1 MQPLVGHD
9 TLATGI
15 FAFLFGGW
23 VVFEFLLS
31 MRLRL
36 ERNIKR
42 RDRGSSALVF
52 GSNIA
57 AFFVMELIANN
68 ATWAGTGGPRWVV
81 FGIGIALAVAGL
93 GLRLYAIQVL
103 GKFFTVTIG
112 TRSDQRVVES
122 GPYRLIRHPSYSGA
136 LIILFGAALTFTNWL
151 SLLAIVP
158 PFIGYAYR
166 IAVEEAVLKND
177 LGDDYREYCRRTERL
192 IPFVY

>member
-1 MQPLVGHD
+1 MQPLPGHD
-9 TLATGI
+9 PLATGI
-15 FAFLFGGW
+15 FAVLFGGW
-23 VVFEFLLS
+23 VVFEFSLS
-31 MRLRL
+31 MRLRPD
-36 ERNIKR
+36 RKTKR

-68 ATWAGTGGPRWVV
+68 ATWAGIGNPRWIV
-81 FGIGIALAVAGL
+81 FGVGIALGVAGL
-93 GLRLYAIQVL
+93 GLRLYAIRVL

-122 GPYRLIRHPSYSGA
+122 GPYRFIRHPSYSGA
-136 LIILFGAALTFTNWL
+136 LVVMFGAAVTFTNWL

-158 PFIGYAYR
+158 PFIAYAYR
-166 IAVEEAVLKND
+166 VRVEEAVLKND
-177 LGDDYREYCRRTERL
+177 LGDDYRDYCRRTERL